1 MAKSELEKDATKW
14 VEYTSSYLLGLLC
27 NILFCNNVQ
36 EIKHGVIWT
45 VILGVV
51 LLAGNEAIILLK
63 RRYNEHKG
71 TRSRKSNSQSGE

>member
-1 MAKSELEKDATKW
+1 MSKTELEKDASKW
-14 VEYTSSYLLGLLC
+14 IEYTSSYLLGLLC

-51 LLAGNEAIILLK
+51 LLAGNEIIILIK
-63 RRYNEHKG
+63 RKYNER
-71 TRSRKSNSQSGE
+71 RSNTNRKSNS